1 MKKIFIIS
9 TAFIIS
15 MLILMNSKCINA
27 LAESGVENQNFVL
40 TIIENEEEIY
50 SNSEEC
56 VVKKYNTLMLPME
69 AVFCRIFQE
78 YEQEATRQTLVYKDN
93 TMEIDKEKNI
103 IRIPNFYNVNST
115 RINDSIDI
123 EIEEI
128 EGIKYIPIYLISSL
142 SGVDISIDGKIIY
155 DENNYC
161 NSTEVLKNNNLEH
174 IIVIRINEYGEEKK
188 EMLWNE
194 EALKRIEKYRKND
207 IDFIVENQYG
217 KVIENAEI
225 DLNMNNNEFKFG
237 TSVRK
242 VETTGINK
250 YTSITRNLFNAIGS
264 ENGFKWPLLA
274 SNGNYI
280 PEDVI
285 EYSQKNNMYLRGHN
299 LWTDRLWGDTNI
311 LVGDIEN
318 PKEDTMSYIYSKYNS
333 GEISAEEAEELINN
347 IRINFENIVLRHIQD
362 EVQEFP
368 EVQEWDVINEAISQQ
383 YFKYYLYDKNM
394 LIDRNFLTTSIKN
407 MNEYTD
413 NEEYYQFLAKC
424 FDETKKCNSN
434 AKLVLNNGIIDGS
447 VSSSNTLGTI
457 RVINKIRQYT
467 NNISALGIQYHVNNR
482 YYFTP
487 QSYYNQINYVL
498 EQTGLKEAII
508 TEYDNYTK
516 DKLNKYTKEE
526 REQKANYL
534 RDTLIAQYSNPNVS
548 GFNFWVYNSG
558 TGSFVEEEWQVYEEL
573 MKEWLNDEQ
582 SGKTDSNGNYSTRL
596 YKGEYTAKVKINNL
610 EKEVP
615 IRVSD
620 NAEPVEI
627 IINSNLEKISV
638 KQKPNKTE
646 YIQEKESFDADG
658 GVILAHYDDGTVKE
672 IDMSSGEVEISKL
685 DNSILGKQTITVTY
699 KDKKVTF
706 VVDVIEQSGK
716 SPVVGANEEIT
727 DISIVKLPERVEYIQ
742 NKERINL
749 KAGKLLIKYKDG
761 TTKEIS
767 MDDKDVSI
775 SGFDNSILGEKA
787 IRVTYKGKET
797 TFVVSIVEDT
807 SKSDDTIANK
817 NLPNAGMQITILT
830 VIIILVIIAIV
841 SGKKYIQY
849 LKDTYKQIK

>member
-1 MKKIFIIS
+1 MKRLFAVLII
-9 TAFIIS
+9 I
-15 MLILMNSKCINA
+15 LILLVNTNKVFA
-27 LAESGVENQNFVL
+27 LTDGKLKNHMKEITL
-40 TIIENEEEIY
+40 IKENEEIEEVKAENIINIY
-50 SNSEEC
+50 G
-56 VVKKYNTLMLPME
+56 TLMLNMDDVFRKIFEDYQIDME
-69 AVFCRIFQE
+69 EQIIIFKSMN
-78 YEQEATRQTLVYKDN
+78 L
-93 TMEIDKEKNI
+93 EIKKTENI
-103 IRIPNFYNVNST
+103 IKILNIYNVDEKE
-115 RINDSIDI
+115 INNSIDV
-123 EIEEI
+123 EIEDVN
-128 EGIKYIPIYLISSL
+128 GIKFIPIYLI
-142 SGVDISIDGKIIY
+142 VNIPDV
-155 DENNYC
+155 
-161 NSTEVLKNNNLEH
+161 EVLIDNIKIDSNME
-174 IIVIRINEYGEEKK
+174 IWK
-188 EMLWNE
+188 E
-194 EALKRIEKYRKND
+194 EAYKRIEKYRKSN
-207 IDFIVENQYG
+207 INIIVKNQNE
-217 KVIENAEI
+217 KEIKNALI
-225 DLNMNNNEFKFG
+225 NLKMSNNEFKFG
-237 TSVRK
+237 TAIRM
-242 VETTGINK
+242 VEATKQNK
-250 YTSITRNLFNAIGS
+250 FTRIERNLFNGIGS
-264 ENGFKWPLLA
+264 ENGFKWQVLA
-274 SNGNYI
+274 NNGNKI
-280 PEDVI
+280 PKDVI
-285 EYSQKNNMYLRGHN
+285 SYSIENDMYIRGHA
-299 LWTDRLWGDTNI
+299 LWSDCLWADTETLIGNI
-311 LVGDIEN
+311 EHPEEN
-318 PKEDTMSYIYSKYNS
+318 TMAYIYSNYNN
-333 GEISAEEAEELINN
+333 GNITYEEAKELINN
-347 IRINFENIVLRHIQD
+347 MKNIFENMIFKHI
-362 EVQEFP
+362 EEEMIEFP
-368 EVQEWDVINEAISQQ
+368 EVKEWDVINELISQQ
-383 YFKYYLYDKNM
+383 YFKYYLYDEKM
-394 LIDRNFLTTSIKN
+394 LTDNNFLTTTRKN
-407 MNEYTD
+407 STTYSD

-424 FDETKKCNSN
+424 FDIAKKINKST
-434 AKLVLNNGIIDGS
+434 KLVINDDKIDGDCS
-447 VSSSNTLGTI
+447 ASITLETI
-457 RVINKIRQYT
+457 KIINKMKQYT
-467 NNISALGIQYHVNNR
+467 NNIDALGIQYHVNNR

-534 RDTLIAQYSNPNVS
+534 RDTLIAQYSNPKVS

-658 GVILAHYDDGTVKE
+658 GVILAHYDDGTVEE

-716 SPVVGANEEIT
+716 SPVVGANEKIT

-742 NKERINL
+742 NKEKINL
-749 KAGKLLIKYKDG
+749 KDGKLLIKYKDG
-761 TTKEIS
+761 TTKEIA

>member
-1 MKKIFIIS
+1 
-9 TAFIIS
+9 

-27 LAESGVENQNFVL
+27 LAESGVESQKFVL
-40 TIIENEEEIY
+40 TIIENENKIY

-69 AVFCRIFQE
+69 VVFCKIFQE
-78 YEQEATRQTLVYKDN
+78 YEQEATRQTLAYKDS
-93 TMEIDKEKNI
+93 TIEIDKEKNI

-115 RINDSIDI
+115 RSNDSIYI

-128 EGIKYIPIYLISSL
+128 EGVKYIPIYLISSL
-142 SGVDISIDGKIIY
+142 SGVDIIIDGKIIY
-155 DENNYC
+155 DENNYR
-161 NSTEVLKNNNLEH
+161 NSIEALKNNNLEH
-174 IIVIRINEYGEEKK
+174 IITIIINEYEYGEEKN

-194 EALKRIEKYRKND
+194 ESLKRIEKYRKSD
-207 IDFIVENQYG
+207 TDFIVKNQYG
-217 KVIENAEI
+217 KIIENAEI
-225 DLNMNNNEFKFG
+225 NLNMNNNEFKFG

-242 VETTGINK
+242 VEATGINK
-250 YTSITRNLFNAIGS
+250 YTLLTRNLFNAIGS

-280 PEDVI
+280 AKDVI

-311 LVGDIEN
+311 LVGDVEN

-333 GEISAEEAEELINN
+333 GEISAEEAEEFINN

-368 EVQEWDVINEAISQQ
+368 EVKEWDVINEAISQQ
-383 YFKYYLYDKNM
+383 YFKYYVYDKNM
-394 LIDRNFLTTSIKN
+394 LTDRNFLTTSIKN
-407 MNEYTD
+407 LNEYTD

-434 AKLVLNNGIIDGS
+434 SKLVLNNGIIEGNY
-447 VSSSNTLGTI
+447 SSPNTLETI

-467 NNISALGIQYHVNNR
+467 NNIDALGIQYHVNNR

-498 EQTGLKEAII
+498 EQTGLEEAII

-534 RDTLIAQYSNPNVS
+534 RDTLIAQYSNPKVS

-558 TGSFVEEEWQVYEEL
+558 TGSFVEEEWKVYEEL

-582 SGKTDSNGNYSTRL
+582 NGKTDNNGEYSTRL
-596 YKGEYTAKVKINNL
+596 YKGEYTAKVKINEL

-615 IRVSD
+615 IKVSD
-620 NAEPVEI
+620 NTEPIEI
-627 IINSNLEKISV
+627 IINSNLEKISI

-646 YIQEKESFDADG
+646 YIQNKEEFDVDD
-658 GVILAHYDDGTVKE
+658 GVILAHYDDGTVEE

-685 DNSILGKQTITVTY
+685 DNSILGKQTIIITY

-706 VVDVIEQSGK
+706 VVNVIEQREET
-716 SPVVGANEEIT
+716 PVVDANEEIS
-727 DISIVKLPERVEYIQ
+727 DISIIKLPEKVEYIQ
-742 NKERINL
+742 NKEQINL
-749 KAGKLLIKYKDG
+749 RTGKLLIKYKDG
-761 TTKEIS
+761 TTKQIY
-767 MDDKDVSI
+767 MNDKDVSV
-775 SGFDNSILGEKA
+775 SGFDNSIVGERA
-787 IRVTYKGKET
+787 IRITYKGKQT
-797 TFVVSIVEDT
+797 TFVVHIVEDT
-807 SKSDDTIANK
+807 SKSDDTVANT
-817 NLPNAGMQITILT
+817 NLPNAGIKMT
-830 VIIILVIIAIV
+830 IIIGIFVLGIIATI

-849 LKDTYKQIK
+849 LKDTYKQLK